1 MGFGDLDGTKASQW
15 LPRRHQRDMTALVR
29 EEQRWQTTMVDIVGG
44 HNCLQQIGRMLEK
57 QEGARLTEG
66 VGQ

>member
-1 MGFGDLDGTKASQW
+1 
-15 LPRRHQRDMTALVR
+15 MTALVR